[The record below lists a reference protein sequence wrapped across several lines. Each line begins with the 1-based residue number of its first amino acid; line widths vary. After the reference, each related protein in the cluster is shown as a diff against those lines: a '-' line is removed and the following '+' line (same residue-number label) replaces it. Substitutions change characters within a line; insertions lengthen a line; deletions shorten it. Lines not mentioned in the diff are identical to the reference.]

1 MNLLTHLHDLRH
13 MVFISN
19 QISSHTQKKKTIN
32 LVSIQKRVIYRV
44 ESLKQSAQTLT
55 NE

>member
-19 QISSHTQKKKTIN
+19 QISSHTKKKKNNKSGFYSEESDLPSGVVKT
-32 LVSIQKRVIYRV
+32 VS
-44 ESLKQSAQTLT
+44 T
-55 NE
+55 NSNQ